1 MLGTCSTKNGS
12 SLRIIS
18 SFPENITSLHQ
29 NEIFT
34 KYYECIAYFADD
46 NLYYNQ
52 MKYLLYFILVF
63 NVRNDKKHML
73 FFFNFKYMIYKN
85 RHTFLRG
92 LLRFE
97 KSQQILNITYNKKD
111 KYTITFMQHFTREKS
126 YTGIV
131 IPSSTIY
138 KFIFSKYFVCV

>member
-1 MLGTCSTKNGS
+1 MYGIIINTCCI
-12 SLRIIS
+12 SLIS
-18 SFPENITSLHQ
+18 
-29 NEIFT
+29 
-34 KYYECIAYFADD
+34 
-46 NLYYNQ
+46 
-52 MKYLLYFILVF
+52 
-63 NVRNDKKHML
+63 
-73 FFFNFKYMIYKN
+73 KYMIYKN

-111 KYTITFMQHFTREKS
+111 KYTILFMQHFTREKS

-138 KFIFSKYFVCV
+138 KFIFCKYFVCVEKLAKTVILF